1 MMTRLSLRTLTA
13 STPLTLLTVAALTA
27 LFATV
32 AVKGFE
38 LTVFG
43 ALALYFVLWWTFLFA
58 ILPLGNAAEADPQ
71 RLVPG
76 QDPGAPASPRLRDD
90 APGRHRVLRGVAD
103 LPARPPVKGD
113 GALRHGSR
121 RPLRR
126 RRGSDQ
132 KQKARHEALLWI
144 TEVFF
149 SLIYVAHCLRRVG

>member
-1 MMTRLSLRTLTA
+1 MGPAVSYRLKMMTRLSLRTLTA

-76 QDPGAPASPRLRDD
+76 QDPGAPASPRLRE
-90 APGRHRVLRGVAD
+90 
-103 LPARPPVKGD
+103 K
-113 GALRHGSR
+113 
-121 RPLRR
+121 
-126 RRGSDQ
+126 
-132 KQKARHEALLWI
+132 ALLTTLLAAI
-144 TEVFF
+144 AFF
-149 SLIYVAHCLRRVG
+149 AALLIFPLARL